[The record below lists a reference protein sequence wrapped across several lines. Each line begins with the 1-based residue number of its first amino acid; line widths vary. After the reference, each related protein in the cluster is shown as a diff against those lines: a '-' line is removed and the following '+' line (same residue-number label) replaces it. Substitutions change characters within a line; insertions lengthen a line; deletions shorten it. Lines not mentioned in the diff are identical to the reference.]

1 MNMEETIMN
10 TISKHKANKFDKSF
24 VGWMLVTQVVVIAVS
39 AYLVSTGFF
48 AALPV

>member
-1 MNMEETIMN
+1 MNMEGTIMN